1 MRARAFRPIAS
12 GILNIRLLP
21 DDPFHGPMEAS
32 AHEHPAPGRFALGG
46 MDGRRLELEG
56 RGLVRLALMVNVVLD
71 RLTAVEEDDGES
83 RRGQ

>member
-1 MRARAFRPIAS
+1 
-12 GILNIRLLP
+12 
-21 DDPFHGPMEAS
+21 
-32 AHEHPAPGRFALGG
+32 

-71 RLTAVEEDDGES
+71 RLTAVEEDDAES